1 MPSPY
6 NMAYSCTSVCS
17 WPAVLPGCVL
27 CSCLRCACLC
37 AHLWGGKRSFAREEP
52 MCVCPMQTLH
62 RRGCLGTKSGTVRAH
77 FGRMTSIIIYGL
89 SGALF
94 VDPSYITGVFK
105 SR

>member
-1 MPSPY
+1 
-6 NMAYSCTSVCS
+6 
-17 WPAVLPGCVL
+17 
-27 CSCLRCACLC
+27 
-37 AHLWGGKRSFAREEP
+37 